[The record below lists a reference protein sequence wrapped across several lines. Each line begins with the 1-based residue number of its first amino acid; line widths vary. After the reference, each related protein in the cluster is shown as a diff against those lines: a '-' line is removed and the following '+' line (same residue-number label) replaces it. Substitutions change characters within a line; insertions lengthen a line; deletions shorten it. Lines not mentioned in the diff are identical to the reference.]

1 MTILKNT
8 HSFDIRIL
16 FSVFKLSSFLLQVP
30 AGSSNGHDPN
40 IITDVAKHARAIP
53 KRPEVTDMT
62 PHVVEEYILETAE
75 RGANRIYHTKLTIFQ
90 RLANDEYLGELYV
103 ERDFNEKDKK
113 GSTCRFVLGTRPH
126 ALRYI
131 NQFTEIF
138 TEEGRKPVKITH
150 YVPNQKP
157 RITLTPGMRER
168 MNERAAVMAAA
179 NAARVSASPAAV
191 ATVTTPA
198 VTAVVNN
205 GSSPAKKPMLT
216 VTGPSILQQTLSAP
230 PNNVHQQANNVAP
243 TIVRTLSQTVPPLPQ
258 KPHPPTGASAS
269 TSAGVPPPA
278 GPPIVNENAN
288 PVVAGGPTAEESGN
302 GGGGEQEM
310 AISAIMQSLMKDSAQ
325 FEEEHSKKQLSN
337 PQLPT
342 CPVPQASLS
351 NISCNR

>member
-1 MTILKNT
+1 MLQ
-8 HSFDIRIL
+8 
-16 FSVFKLSSFLLQVP
+16 QVP
-30 AGSSNGHDPN
+30 AGSSNGHDLN

-179 NAARVSASPAAV
+179 NAARVSASPTL

-230 PNNVHQQANNVAP
+230 PNNVQQQTNNVAST
-243 TIVRTLSQTVPPLPQ
+243 TIVRTLSQTVPQLPQ
-258 KPHPPTGASAS
+258 KPHPPTASA
-269 TSAGVPPPA
+269 TAVPPPPPGVNADNANAANAAA
-278 GPPIVNENAN
+278 GPP
-288 PVVAGGPTAEESGN
+288 EESGN